1 MEKQYFCPGEI
12 LVDIEIQNSKMKSFL
27 NENQSIFEI
36 LVKEFLKKINESNII
51 NSLNYGEN

>member
-1 MEKQYFCPGEI
+1 MEKQYFYPGGI